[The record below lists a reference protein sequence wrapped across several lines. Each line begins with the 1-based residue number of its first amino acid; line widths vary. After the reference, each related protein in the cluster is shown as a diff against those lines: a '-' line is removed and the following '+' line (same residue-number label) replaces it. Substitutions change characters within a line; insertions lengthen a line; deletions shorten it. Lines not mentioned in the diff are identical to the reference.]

1 MRRTMVRTQEE
12 LDDIEDNKWR
22 RKSYALAQHNALPIP
37 MPLPVYPPPKPCP
50 PPSSFR
56 PPRTGPRPPF
66 RPTTCYRPSAGYRPS
81 KVANLLPVMPEI
93 LPTLSEVG
101 GVTPEISPRN
111 ANHILANP
119 NRALKAVRPPKV
131 NIPPVLTT
139 ARPLPPTPTKS
150 PAESA
155 NSTALPT
162 KPSPRLKS
170 PPALPTNPPP
180 ITRKPVS
187 QHKYPPSTPKILPPS
202 LASRPPPP
210 QVSLQPPQIHPQ
222 PEQASM
228 QQPQTHPQPEQAN
241 LKQPQTHPQPEQ
253 ASLQQPQTHP
263 QPEQASLHPP
273 RTHPQPQQASLQL
286 SQTYPPLESTN
297 PSPLSAECP
306 PAEINPSQITTSTS
320 NPSLSTESLPIAVVV
335 TPTHKE
341 NPPTQTDYPP
351 PQASSP
357 PAQRNPQP
365 VQVNPPPELARTT
378 NPLLTEI
385 NPPTKQTNPLPE
397 QTSPSSTSN
406 NNNLPPTP
414 TSQDLPPTP
423 TSLSRSPTPT
433 SLSCPRT
440 PTSIR
445 AAPWQPYFPPTP
457 LSRTPRMTP
466 TLTSVTPGTSPTPS
480 SKTSGASPVPIIAN
494 SQVLPPTPPSSTS
507 HVGVGSV
514 TPASSVSSLNHV
526 TGQSKIMERGEVQFI
541 PDMADASSKLSYPA
555 VLDVNILNIN
565 VADKVVTVIKNPVA
579 ETDPNS
585 PSITTAPQDE
595 AYQTYS
601 TRFWILAVFS
611 LIAFLQTVVWGTFGP
626 ISESAL
632 VAFPSWTEATI
643 AAFPNWGPIIV
654 VLFTIPMMWLTQK
667 LGLRL
672 AVLTC
677 AILLTIGTVIRCFS
691 SQETPFTV
699 LCHISSILFAFAA
712 CMTLSLPAMVAA
724 TWFPPNERI
733 TATAVGALM
742 CQLGGAAMY
751 MGALVVRSPSKIPT
765 NEERAEIRSDIMILM
780 YIPKPPTPPSASSAT
795 EKIDF
800 FSGIKGILNNVQQLL
815 VIIAYAFSFGIPAVW
830 IGVLN
835 LSLIDI
841 QIHQEQAIGVAVT
854 AVVCSSLA
862 AFITARITDKVYGHL
877 RVTIIGFLVL
887 SSLFFL
893 WFLLL
898 STQVIVPSL
907 AQVYVA
913 VAGGV
918 SFEYATMPVL
928 VELAIEIGYPIP
940 ESVTGAILTFC
951 FNLVALVFLG
961 LYQINSSTHTW
972 VSWVLFA
979 CVSLTV
985 LPLLF
990 VKETHKRS
998 DTDRKYI

>member
-514 TPASSVSSLNHV
+514 TPASSVSSLNH
-526 TGQSKIMERGEVQFI
+526 
-541 PDMADASSKLSYPA
+541 
-555 VLDVNILNIN
+555 
-565 VADKVVTVIKNPVA
+565 
-579 ETDPNS
+579 
-585 PSITTAPQDE
+585 
-595 AYQTYS
+595 
-601 TRFWILAVFS
+601 
-611 LIAFLQTVVWGTFGP
+611 
-626 ISESAL
+626 
-632 VAFPSWTEATI
+632 
-643 AAFPNWGPIIV
+643 
-654 VLFTIPMMWLTQK
+654 
-667 LGLRL
+667 GLRL

-780 YIPKPPTPPSASSAT
+780 YIHFGAAALLLLIVIVYFPAKPPTPPSASSAT